1 MRTLSREAGA
11 CVVQLDAVTLEEGE
25 EEGEEEEV
33 EEEPLEELTA
43 MQAVIKECGQTE
55 DSVPTLKQ
63 LLLDMGITQVRN
75 LYTTWATDTG

>member
-1 MRTLSREAGA
+1 M
-11 CVVQLDAVTLEEGE
+11 QLEAVTLEEGDE
-25 EEGEEEEV
+25 EELLEEEEPV
-33 EEEPLEELTA
+33 EELTA

-75 LYTTWATDTG
+75 